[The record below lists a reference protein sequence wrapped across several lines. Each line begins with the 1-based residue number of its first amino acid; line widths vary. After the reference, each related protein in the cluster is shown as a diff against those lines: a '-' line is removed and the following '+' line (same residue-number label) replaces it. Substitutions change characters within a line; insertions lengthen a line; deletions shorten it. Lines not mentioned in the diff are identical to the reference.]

1 MRVVL
6 AEDQAL
12 IRDGLSRLLESL
24 AGVTLVGTAS
34 TGDEALAV
42 TLAEQPDIV
51 VADIVVA
58 DIGMPGLSGIEVT
71 SALRSQA
78 PDVKVVIL
86 SAFEDEATILRAIKA
101 GAAGY
106 ILKASAS
113 LEQMAAALTCLEQGG
128 AFFSPAITALMAKW
142 LRESAIGPADPLS
155 GLSPRQRQILKLL
168 GAGRSTKEIAFELEL
183 GRSTV
188 ETHRAALMKKLG
200 LRDTAE
206 VIRFALAAGL
216 VADPPRRPA

>member
-51 VADIVVA
+51 VT

-78 PDVKVVIL
+78 PDVKVLIL

>member
-42 TLAEQPDIV
+42 TLAEQPDV
-51 VADIVVA
+51 VVT

-78 PDVKVVIL
+78 PDVKVLIL

-113 LEQMAAALTCLEQGG
+113 LEQMAAALACLEQGG

-168 GAGRSTKEIAFELEL
+168 GAGRSTKEIAFDLDL